1 MHRCSWSAALSMI
14 LVLGACDGGDGPSP
28 YVLTVVADDGSV
40 AGPPISLDG
49 IDRVQV
55 VITPQPIDGR
65 FEPMPERTFDGGAA
79 STRVTA
85 AGEWVLTLERAW
97 LDEYTDPTSERS
109 FVVLL
114 EREEAM
120 DGATMNPS
128 LRVLFYRGT
137 EEVAKS
143 TPRSLEWPLPEGG
156 AASVTVICDADDAS
170 LCSGS

>member
-1 MHRCSWSAALSMI
+1 MRDWFVAFATLLASSA
-14 LVLGACDGGDGPSP
+14 CGGDGPTP
-28 YVLTVVADDGSV
+28 FALTVVADDGSV
-40 AGPPISLDG
+40 AGPPISLDA

-55 VITPQPIDGR
+55 VITPQSIDGR
-65 FEPMPERTFDGGAA
+65 FAPTEERVFEGGAA
-79 STRVTA
+79 TTRVTA

-97 LDEYTDPTSERS
+97 LDEYTSPISGRS

-120 DGATMNPS
+120 DGATMDPS

-143 TPRSLEWPLPEGG
+143 TPRFVEWPLPEGG
-156 AASVTVICDADDAS
+156 TTSVTVICDGDDAS